1 MSDPVDELIKEI
13 AVKHNIAVSR
23 DDPIMVLHT
32 INERLMRDS
41 AKAQQDML
49 DTFKEELESIAFRW
63 GADAKE
69 KAERI
74 LNAALTASA
83 VAFALSCITLAI
95 VSRLAV
101 KAEVDAALRR
111 VTAPVEDATR
121 IARLNI
127 AAACLAFAAAAIV
140 LFASL

>member
-49 DTFKEELESIAFRW
+49 DTFVGIGPAVR
-63 GADAKE
+63 DA
-69 KAERI
+69 
-74 LNAALTASA
+74 
-83 VAFALSCITLAI
+83 
-95 VSRLAV
+95 VS
-101 KAEVDAALRR
+101 
-111 VTAPVEDATR
+111 TR
-121 IARLNI
+121 GYG
-127 AAACLAFAAAAIV
+127 
-140 LFASL
+140 